1 LPRRSFGGVTA
12 DRSRTQIAAWI
23 AAGIVLLVV
32 AWKLLAAP
40 AGSAG
45 GAAVSVSRPAEAR
58 SSPSGRAVYVH
69 VAGRVARPGL
79 YRLPPGSRVATAIDR
94 AGGPARGAEL
104 SAVNLAMRVQDGQQ
118 VLVPRRGAPA
128 TAAAAGGDGAG
139 GARLSLATAT
149 VEQLDQLDGIGP
161 TLAKRIVD
169 YREQHGG
176 FRSLDELKQV
186 EGIGDKRF
194 AALKDSLGP

>member
-1 LPRRSFGGVTA
+1 MTA

-32 AWKLLAAP
+32 AWKLLAVP
-40 AGSAG
+40 GD
-45 GAAVSVSRPAEAR
+45 GAAGAPVSVSGPAQAR
-58 SSPSGRAVYVH
+58 SAPSGRAVYVH

-79 YRLPPGSRVATAIDR
+79 YRLPPGSRIATAIDR

-118 VLVPRRGAPA
+118 VLVPRRGSTPA
-128 TAAAAGGDGAG
+128 AGAAGGHAEG
-139 GARLSLATAT
+139 GAPLSLGTAT

-161 TLAKRIVD
+161 TLAKRIVE

>member
-1 LPRRSFGGVTA
+1 M
-12 DRSRTQIAAWI
+12 AAWI
-23 AAGIVLLVV
+23 AAGVVLLVV
-32 AWKLLAAP
+32 AWRLLAAP
-40 AGSAG
+40 GD
-45 GAAVSVSRPAEAR
+45 GATGAPVSVSGPAQAR
-58 SSPSGRAVYVH
+58 STSSGRAVYVH
-69 VAGRVARPGL
+69 VAGRVTRPGL
-79 YRLPPGSRVATAIDR
+79 YRLPPGSRIATAIDR

-118 VLVPRRGAPA
+118 VLVPRRGSAPSPG
-128 TAAAAGGDGAG
+128 AAGGEG
-139 GARLSLATAT
+139 GSGSRLSLATAT

-169 YREQHGG
+169 YREKHGG
-176 FRSLDELKQV
+176 FRSLGELKQV